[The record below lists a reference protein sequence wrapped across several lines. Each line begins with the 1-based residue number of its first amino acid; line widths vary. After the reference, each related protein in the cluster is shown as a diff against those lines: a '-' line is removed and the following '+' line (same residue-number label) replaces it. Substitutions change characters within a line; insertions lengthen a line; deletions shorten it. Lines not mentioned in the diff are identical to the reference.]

1 MRTGGALDVTMLPL
15 RRLWTRAAERG
26 RLPSSAELDRAGR
39 LVDFRGLVLEDGRR
53 VRLRHAGA
61 GVDLGGIGKG
71 YAVDVAVEALRSRG
85 VGRAIVNAG
94 GDLRVFGPG
103 PVDGLWRVGLRHPL
117 RPASLLLTLRV
128 GASAVATSGNYYRYV
143 EVAGRP
149 YGHVLDPRT
158 GLPAAAAL
166 SATVVAAHAMRADGL
181 ATAALVGGVDG
192 ALALMRAEGVEG
204 IVVGSR
210 AGHPDRVVAHVTR
223 GLRGRVELL
232 DAAAVIDG

>member
-1 MRTGGALDVTMLPL
+1 
-15 RRLWTRAAERG
+15 
-26 RLPSSAELDRAGR
+26 
-39 LVDFRGLVLEDGRR
+39 
-53 VRLRHAGA
+53 
-61 GVDLGGIGKG
+61 
-71 YAVDVAVEALRSRG
+71 
-85 VGRAIVNAG
+85 
-94 GDLRVFGPG
+94 
-103 PVDGLWRVGLRHPL
+103 
-117 RPASLLLTLRV
+117 
-128 GASAVATSGNYYRYV
+128 
-143 EVAGRP
+143 VAGRP

-166 SATVVAAHAMRADGL
+166 SATVVATHAMRADGL
-181 ATAALVGGVDG
+181 TTAALVGGVDG